1 MRRSLVLVAAVAL
14 ALVGAL
20 SARAVS
26 PASGR
31 PVGGRFVATS
41 SGVYR
46 LGQLGWQPFA
56 GPPISPDQ
64 VAQVSD
70 DGGVVIDTDGNGW
83 RNLDAAGWQNS
94 GPAPGSATPA
104 LRATWGE
111 VKSRYR

>member
-1 MRRSLVLVAAVAL
+1 MRRIAL
-14 ALVGAL
+14 AAALLLAIAAL
-20 SARAVS
+20 SVRATTPGV
-26 PASGR
+26 GR

-83 RNLDAAGWQNS
+83 MKQDVVGWTNI